1 LTNLR
6 YKIAGDLNT
15 PELYTKH
22 LNDTTIN
29 NDKPGFISLSSSN
42 PDAFPKLAHD
52 YIEGLIEAFMANV

>member
-22 LNDTTIN
+22 VNDTTIYD
-29 NDKPGFISLSSSN
+29 DKPGFISLSSSN

-52 YIEGLIEAFMANV
+52 YIEGLI